1 MSKSGPSS
9 RVRRAVRERA
19 QGRCEYCLVPERDS
33 LIRHQLDHILA
44 RKHEGTSGTAN
55 LAYCCA
61 ICNKRKGADLG
72 SVDDVDGVL
81 IPLFHPRRDLWTAHF
96 RVAGLR
102 IVPLTN
108 VGRVTVKL
116 LQLNHPDRIA
126 ERRLARECGL
136 KWP

>member
-1 MSKSGPSS
+1 MSKSGPSG

-33 LIRHQLDHILA
+33 LVRHQLDHILA

-72 SVDDVDGVL
+72 SVDDVEGVL
-81 IPLFHPRRDLWTAHF
+81 IRCSIRAAISGPRTSAWPACESSRSPTS
-96 RVAGLR
+96 AG
-102 IVPLTN
+102 
-108 VGRVTVKL
+108 
-116 LQLNHPDRIA
+116 
-126 ERRLARECGL
+126 
-136 KWP
+136 

>member
-19 QGRCEYCLVPERDS
+19 QGRCEYCLVPERDT
-33 LIRHQLDHILA
+33 LVRHQLDHILA
-44 RKHEGTSGTAN
+44 RKHEGASGTAN

-72 SVDDVDGVL
+72 SVDDVEGVL
-81 IPLFHPRRDLWTAHF
+81 TPLFHPRRDLWPAHF

-102 IVPLTN
+102 IVPLTG